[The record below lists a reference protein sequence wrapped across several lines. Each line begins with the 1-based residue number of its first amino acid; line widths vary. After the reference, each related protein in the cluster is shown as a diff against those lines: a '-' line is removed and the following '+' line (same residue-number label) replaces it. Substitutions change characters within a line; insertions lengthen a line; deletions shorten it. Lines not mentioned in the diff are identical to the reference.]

1 MLKSGTHYEQVSLAV
16 VRKIVE
22 QQTRRESAI
31 EQDQKTSKKTL
42 EGDLLGE
49 PQRIV
54 GGSSSFSEK
63 ES

>member
-22 QQTRRESAI
+22 QQTRRESTI
-31 EQDQKTSKKTL
+31 EQDQGTTKKTL
-42 EGDLLGE
+42 EDDRIE
-49 PQRIV
+49 KPQRIV
-54 GGSSSFSEK
+54 AGSGSFSER

>member
-1 MLKSGTHYEQVSLAV
+1 MRRPKTHYEQVSLAV

-22 QQTRRESAI
+22 QQTRRESTI
-31 EQDQKTSKKTL
+31 EQDQGTTKKTL
-42 EGDLLGE
+42 EDDRIEE

-54 GGSSSFSEK
+54 AGSSSFSER

>member
-22 QQTRRESAI
+22 RQTRRESTM
-31 EQDQKTSKKTL
+31 EQDQETTKKTL
-42 EGDLLGE
+42 EDDRIEE

-54 GGSSSFSEK
+54 AGSSSFSER

>member
-22 QQTRRESAI
+22 QQTLRESII
-31 EQDQKTSKKTL
+31 EKDQGTTKKTL
-42 EGDLLGE
+42 EDDRIEE

-54 GGSSSFSEK
+54 AGSSSFSER

>member
-1 MLKSGTHYEQVSLAV
+1 MLKSDTHYEQVSLAV

-22 QQTRRESAI
+22 QQTRRESTI
-31 EQDQKTSKKTL
+31 EQDQGTSKKTL
-42 EGDLLGE
+42 DEDLIGE

-54 GGSSSFSEK
+54 AGSSSFSER